1 MKKQVA
7 EISNGLQG
15 MTKEM
20 WLMREAINQQHG
32 GNVKLNHS
40 IEDLNLQ
47 ICKKDKENEKLW
59 ERLFKSENPDQEF

>member
-1 MKKQVA
+1 
-7 EISNGLQG
+7 

-32 GNVKLNHS
+32 GKVKLNHS

-47 ICKKDKENEKLW
+47 ICKKDKENEMLW